1 MLEVKILGVRCVTG
15 EDCPECEE
23 LRARTRAVLDEMGYT
38 DVPVL
43 NPTDMEDFLSYGPTL
58 TPSLAIN
65 GRVKSM
71 GRVLRKS
78 VIRRFIEEELAALG
92 RASAAA
98 G

>member
-1 MLEVKILGVRCVTG
+1 MLEIKILGVRCVTG

-23 LRARTRAVLDEMGYT
+23 LRARTRAVLDEMGWPE
-38 DVPVL
+38 VPVL
-43 NPTDMEDFLSYGPTL
+43 NPADMDDFLSYGPTL

-78 VIRRFIEEELAALG
+78 VIRRFIEEELAVLG
-92 RASAAA
+92 NPDAA

>member
-23 LRARTRAVLDEMGYT
+23 LRARTREVLDELGLPE
-38 DVPVL
+38 VPVL
-43 NPTDMEDFLSYGPTL
+43 NPRDMADFLSYGPSL

-65 GRVKSM
+65 GKIKSM

-78 VIRRFIEEELAALG
+78 AIRRLIEEELA
-92 RASAAA
+92 
-98 G
+98 

>member
-23 LRARTRAVLDEMGYT
+23 MRARTRAVLDEMGLAE
-38 DVPVL
+38 VPVL
-43 NPTDMEDFLSYGPTL
+43 NPAGMDDFLSYGPTL

-65 GRVKSM
+65 GKVKSM

-78 VIRRFIEEELAALG
+78 VIRHFIEEELAAEEA
-92 RASAAA
+92 RI
-98 G
+98 

>member
-23 LRARTRAVLDEMGYT
+23 LRARTRAVLDEMGHA

-43 NPTDMEDFLSYGPTL
+43 NPADMDDFLSYGPTL

-65 GRVKSM
+65 GQIKSM

-78 VIRRFIEEELAALG
+78 VIRRFLEEEMTATSSSD
-92 RASAAA
+92 ASS